1 MNQSWVG
8 PVLWTRASGSA
19 LTAAAAAS
27 MLPVSA
33 PISLPPG
40 FFDVGKKLR
49 VQARGIISCVVT
61 TPGTARYDIR
71 IGGVIAFDSLAMPLN
86 IVAKT
91 DVPWLLD
98 VTLDCRAI
106 GTGTTTT
113 TMGWGS
119 WTSEAVLASPLPT
132 VGGSGTFALPF
143 NSAPATSSGWNNS
156 IANLL
161 DIYFTQTVATGSM
174 TCQSCSVEAL
184 N

>member
-1 MNQSWVG
+1 MTNSWVG
-8 PVLWTRASGSA
+8 PALWTRASGTA

-27 MLPVSA
+27 MLPVSS

-40 FFDVGKKLR
+40 FFEVGKKLR
-49 VQARGIISCVVT
+49 ISASGIISCVVT
-61 TPGTARYDIR
+61 TPGTARFDVR

-91 DVPWLLD
+91 NVPWMLD
-98 VTLDCRAI
+98 VMLDCRAI

-119 WTSEAVLASPLPT
+119 WSSEAVLASPVPT
-132 VGGSGTFALPF
+132 VGGSGVFMLPY
-143 NSAPATSSGWNNS
+143 NSAPAASSGWNNS

-161 DIYFTQTVATGSM
+161 DIYFTQTEATGSL
-174 TCQSCSVEAL
+174 TCQSAMVECL